1 MGKASSSKKIK
12 RVQAAGATRTPGQR
26 RELGYPAVIL
36 AIIVLG
42 LVLTAFAV
50 LHRRD
55 SEEVR
60 PTVEDQW
67 VAAYGTYICNE
78 FIGNL
83 PTVQENA
90 PVDLHSDGLLHIHP
104 TDESNAGE
112 NAVFGL
118 YLESAGITIDATGT
132 LTLPDG
138 TSYTSNETDCDG
150 EPGRV
155 ALYQWPPQSGEN
167 TDPRIITSNISGTRF
182 TEDGQIYVL
191 AFAPQGAEVPLP
203 PSVSNLDEP
212 DFTEPE
218 VSNAPE
224 TTTTTTVAGEG
235 TTSTVAGEPS
245 ETTVPEGDT
254 TTTVEG

>member
-26 RELGYPAVIL
+26 REVGFPAVI
-36 AIIVLG
+36 AGIIVLG

-60 PTVEDQW
+60 PTVEDNW

-83 PTVQENA
+83 PTVQADA
-90 PVDLHSDGLLHIHP
+90 PVDQHSDGLLHIHP
-104 TDESNAGE
+104 TEASNAGE

-118 YLESAGITIDATGT
+118 YLESAGITIDAAGN

-138 TSYTSNETDCDG
+138 TTYTSNETDCEG
-150 EPGRV
+150 EPGRL

-167 TDPRIITSNISGTRF
+167 TDPRIITNNIAGTRF
-182 TEDGQIYVL
+182 TEDGQIFVL

-212 DFTEPE
+212 DDAEPE
-218 VSNAPE
+218 VTEAAE
-224 TTTTTTVAGEG
+224 TTPTTTVAGEATD
-235 TTSTVAGEPS
+235 TTIVGEPS